1 MSENIKVLSPEGVV
15 GIESCN
21 DLRVQLLQAFDT
33 ADPVLLNFAH
43 IERIDLSFVQLLY
56 AGVREAR
63 IRGIG
68 FRFNG
73 EVSKE
78 VGEYLVT
85 GGFCKEVPA
94 QARELEN
101 NLVELQDK

>member
-33 ADPVLLNFAH
+33 ADTVLLNFGH
-43 IERIDLSFVQLLY
+43 IERVDLSFVQVIY
-56 AGVREAR
+56 AAVREAR

-68 FRFNG
+68 FRLNG

-78 VGEYLVT
+78 VGEYLVA
-85 GGFCKEVPA
+85 GGFCKEAPT

-101 NLVELQDK
+101 NLVELQDT